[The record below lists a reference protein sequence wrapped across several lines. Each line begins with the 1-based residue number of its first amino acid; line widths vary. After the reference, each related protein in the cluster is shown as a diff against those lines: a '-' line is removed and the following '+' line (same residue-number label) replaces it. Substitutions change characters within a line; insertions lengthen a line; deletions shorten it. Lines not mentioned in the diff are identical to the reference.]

1 MGGALDGGGA
11 CRWVSK
17 TTVRGLGFG
26 QGLDRRYLSMW
37 EGPVGGHLD
46 LMCQGNHSQLWR
58 RGSYCI
64 GARWG
69 WGIG

>member
-1 MGGALDGGGA
+1 
-11 CRWVSK
+11 
-17 TTVRGLGFG
+17 
-26 QGLDRRYLSMW
+26 MW
-37 EGPVGGHLD
+37 EEPAGGHSD

-69 WGIG
+69 WGIGWDEACMGVADPVLSAISRDPPALPFSHSHLLPDD

>member
-1 MGGALDGGGA
+1 
-11 CRWVSK
+11 
-17 TTVRGLGFG
+17 
-26 QGLDRRYLSMW
+26 MW

-46 LMCQGNHSQLWR
+46 LMCQVNHSQLWR